1 MSRLEYIKELRMQ
14 LDYVDTI
21 DDYEEIMETIR
32 ELEDSLYAEAEMEY

>member
-1 MSRLEYIKELRMQ
+1 MSKLEYIKELRMQ

-32 ELEDSLYAEAEMEY
+32 ELEDSLYAEAEMVY

>member
-21 DDYEEIMETIR
+21 DDYEEILETIR